1 LLQQDSR
8 IILSIQDNGVG
19 FDVAK
24 TISMQP
30 SRRGFGLASMRERAG
45 LSEADFD
52 IISEAGTG
60 TTIRVEWEV

>member
-1 LLQQDSR
+1 
-8 IILSIQDNGVG
+8 LSIQDNGVG

-45 LSEADFD
+45 LSGADFD
-52 IISEAGTG
+52 IKSGAGKG
-60 TTIRVEWEV
+60 TMIRVEWKV